1 MPDLNAILEQ
11 LKSAG
16 VIPQVQIV
24 VSADNPDVQQVNALV
39 EALKTIGITP
49 EVHINLQ
56 VSADDLGVPPS
67 DPSQDKLKTFTVM
80 VIDKLNC
87 MEFTKKDAAGKP
99 IMEIHEPRIQLFKGA
114 RFQVSATHK
123 ASDRDSGDGTI
134 IGTGGMKFYWIADCP
149 ANRSAEGFY
158 VRQSEVSRV

>member
-16 VIPQVQIV
+16 IAPQVQIV
-24 VSADNPDVQQVNALV
+24 VSTGTPDVQQVSALV
-39 EALKTIGITP
+39 EALKTKGITP
-49 EVHINLQ
+49 EVRIDLQ
-56 VSADDLGVPPS
+56 VSTDDLGVPPS
-67 DPSQDKLKTFTVM
+67 DPSQDKQKTFTV
-80 VIDKLNC
+80 VVNDKLNC
-87 MEFTKKDAAGKP
+87 MEFTRKDAAGKP
-99 IMEIHEPRIQLFKGA
+99 IMEIHEPRIQLFKGT

-123 ASDRDSGDGTI
+123 ASDRDAGDGTV

-149 ANRSAEGFY
+149 ANRAAEGFY